1 MDTPFGSGVVVISK
15 NEAVIHAK
23 PTAKQADPPHPSA
36 HALQKL
42 FALKY
47 VTGSYVA
54 FNNCDHTND
63 RKLPDMKCNLSLV
76 HS

>member
-1 MDTPFGSGVVVISK
+1 MDTPFGSGMVVISE

-23 PTAKQADPPHPSA
+23 PTAKQADPQPPSE
-36 HALQKL
+36 HALQKP

-63 RKLPDMKCNLSLV
+63 GKLPDI
-76 HS
+76 